1 MDNKLEKTKE
11 ILKFE
16 KQTIVSGQS
25 YKPIITAED
34 EVIIESLE
42 EVCFGKRRGK
52 FRVKTY
58 KNTLGGSRFYCLR
71 RIYRRNRVLS
81 LSEDHFSLSW
91 F

>member
-42 EVCFGKRRGK
+42 EVWER
-52 FRVKTY
+52 
-58 KNTLGGSRFYCLR
+58 L
-71 RIYRRNRVLS
+71 
-81 LSEDHFSLSW
+81 E
-91 F
+91 